1 MMKAIKRLWLIACLV
16 CLAVHPAWAE
26 TRSTGY
32 AIWNVEGGNVRVLYS
47 VPRSEVPGLAA
58 PGRPAPTTRQVADY
72 VLAHLAV
79 SRQGR
84 MCPVVDQGEDIG
96 KINTLA
102 LIPGYLRFEVVFQ
115 CPDNAGLTLSDT
127 AFADR
132 VENHVDFARVQVN
145 NGGFFQHTFTAGEPR
160 LSLSG
165 TPAAGRSDSVLR
177 YAAFGL
183 SHAFRSL
190 DSLFLM
196 LALLFIA
203 RRRQDYIVAA
213 GALFAGYVL
222 AAMLSPFD
230 LVAPRFGAA
239 HGLLI
244 LVAAATGMALSLL
257 DPRKGAAALGGSAL
271 VIAVAAFA
279 LQGFAAA
286 CAVLGTMLVGISALF
301 NPLAESRRAVFL
313 AVIAV
318 LFGFLDGFVLTSD
331 LTYLSLPATQ
341 LTPMVFGFNFGSFL
355 GDIAIPASLVTV
367 WFLAPV
373 IRRLMRPGNLISD
386 LAGSV
391 LTGCGVFWFG
401 SWLFT

>member
-1 MMKAIKRLWLIACLV
+1 MKAIKRLWVIACLA

-32 AIWNVEGGNVRVLYS
+32 AIWNVIDGNVRVLYS
-47 VPRSEVPGLAA
+47 VPRSEVPRLAA

-84 MCPVVDQGEDIG
+84 WCPVVDQGEDIG

-102 LIPGYLRFEVVFQ
+102 LIPGYLRFEVVFRCQ
-115 CPDNAGLTLSDT
+115 DNAGLTLSDT

-132 VENHVDFARVQVN
+132 VENHVDYARVQVN
-145 NGGFFQHTFTAGEPR
+145 NGGFFQHAFTAGEPR

-165 TPAAGRSDSVLR
+165 APAGGRSDSIFR
-177 YAAFGL
+177 YAGFGL
-183 SHAFRSL
+183 SHVFRSL
-190 DSLFLM
+190 DNLFLM

-203 RRRQDYIVAA
+203 RRRWDYIAA
-213 GALFAGYVL
+213 VSALFAGYTV

-230 LVAPRFGAA
+230 LVAPRFSAA

-244 LVAAATGMALSLL
+244 LVAAVTGIALSLP
-257 DPRKGAAALGGSAL
+257 DPRKGAAALGSSAL
-271 VIAVAAFA
+271 VIAVTAFA

-286 CAVLGTMLVGISALF
+286 FAVLGTMLVGISALF
-301 NPLAESRRAVFL
+301 NPRAEFRRAIFL
-313 AVIAV
+313 AVIAI
-318 LFGFLDGFVLTSD
+318 LFAFLDGFVLTSD
-331 LTYLSLPATQ
+331 LTWLSLPTSQ
-341 LTPMVFGFNFGSFL
+341 LTPMVSGFNFGSFL
-355 GDIAIPASLVTV
+355 GDIAIPACLVAV

-373 IRRLMRPGNLISD
+373 IRRLMRSGDLISD